1 MEENILKVVGKKERI
16 MIIIVIIIEKLLFL
30 NAALKMNWEK
40 LGRIPTGFQSTFKCI
55 SCTPST
61 LQFSIVHIF
70 PVSIELKV
78 GR

>member
-1 MEENILKVVGKKERI
+1 
-16 MIIIVIIIEKLLFL
+16 MIIIVIIIKKQSLFL

-40 LGRIPTGFQSTFKCI
+40 LGRIPTGFQSTLKCN
-55 SCTPST
+55 SCTLST
-61 LQFSIVHIF
+61 LPFSIVHIF

>member
-1 MEENILKVVGKKERI
+1 MRLLEKKKKV
-16 MIIIVIIIEKLLFL
+16 MIIIVIIIKKQSLFL

-40 LGRIPTGFQSTFKCI
+40 LGGIPTSFQSTLKCI
-55 SCTPST
+55 SCTVST